1 MEQDSGALPSA
12 ATVVAAE
19 SDSERLKR
27 LTRQIAE
34 DARPL
39 AGRLGAVPRPLIE
52 RARGPVMDFLF
63 ASAEQM
69 RPLMNDLRP
78 VAQDLRALFGELVA
92 RVGPG
97 ASRVA
102 ERLDLHPPR
111 SLFVLVGAGTRRLA
125 GARLLAARPALSLPL
140 AMAAPR
146 TPTLRVPRIAAPIG
160 AVLGAL
166 RAIARRLRPG
176 RWAFRTVA
184 VGILVFA
191 AVNPTVRD
199 AVVEQASSVAS
210 FVQTVE
216 IPTVELP
223 AIELPT
229 IEMPTFE
236 MPTFEMPTF
245 EIPKI
250 EVPAFQLPSIG
261 SAPVRPKLQPATFEL
276 PPLDSYHAAFETQAA
291 YPAAAPNGTVEWVVA
306 LRNTGSVGWYR
317 GVAGA
322 QAALALVDGTEVAVQ
337 STAYVGP
344 GQIGWFVARFN
355 APVGPGSHTVA
366 LFPRIDGRGEL
377 PDLGIFTLVTVR

>member
-1 MEQDSGALPSA
+1 VEQNGNALPSVE
-12 ATVVAAE
+12 TVVAPE

-27 LTRQIAE
+27 LTQQLAE
-34 DARPL
+34 DARPI
-39 AGRLGAVPRPLIE
+39 AERLRAVPDGARPLLE
-52 RARGPVMDFLF
+52 RARGPVMDLMVPI
-63 ASAEQM
+63 AEEM

-78 VAQDLRALFGELVA
+78 VAHDLNALLVEVVA
-92 RVGPG
+92 RINSA
-97 ASRVA
+97 ASRLA

-111 SLFVLVGAGTRRLA
+111 SLTMIVGASTRRLA
-125 GARLLAARPALSLPL
+125 GVRLLAARPTLSMPL
-140 AMAAPR
+140 AISAPR
-146 TPTLRVPRIAAPIG
+146 VAPALHVPRIGVPVAA
-160 AVLGAL
+160 LG
-166 RAIARRLRPG
+166 AIARRLRPG

-199 AVVEQASSVAS
+199 AVVEQVNSAAS

-216 IPTVELP
+216 IPTIELP
-223 AIELPT
+223 AIELPA

-236 MPTFEMPTF
+236 MPTI

-250 EVPAFQLPSIG
+250 EMPKFEIPAFQLPSVG
-261 SAPVRPKLQPATFEL
+261 STTAQPKLEPATFEL

-291 YPAAAPNGTVEWVVA
+291 YPAVAPNETVEWVVA

-322 QAALALVDGTEVAVQ
+322 QAALALTDGTEAAVQ
-337 STAYVGP
+337 TTAYVAP
-344 GQIGWFVARFN
+344 GQVGWFVARFR
-355 APVGPGSHTVA
+355 APAGPGAHAVA

-377 PDLGIFTLVTVR
+377 PDLGIFAVVTVR